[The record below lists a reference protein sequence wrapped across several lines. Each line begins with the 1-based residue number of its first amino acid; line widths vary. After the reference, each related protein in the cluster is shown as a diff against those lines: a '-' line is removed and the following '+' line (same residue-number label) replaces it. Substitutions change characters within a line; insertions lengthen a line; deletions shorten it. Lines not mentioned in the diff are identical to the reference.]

1 MSVLVRPLPLLALG
15 LPAALLAGLAGP
27 PAVIAAREPEMR
39 VLLQRA
45 DQVMLRADAARP
57 LRVRGGGLD
66 RLALQRLE
74 VRLVDGRLLLDFQ
87 PQGAPSEPL
96 QRRELSAGTRLSLET
111 DDPRGIWLAQRRYGG
126 VLHLTVHDRQIQ
138 VVNQL
143 GIEAY
148 LASVVGS
155 EMPQDWPMAALRAQ
169 AVAARTYALRQRGK
183 AGSFDVQ
190 ATVASQVY
198 RGLES
203 ATPRTEEAVDS
214 TRSLVMVHGG
224 KLINAV
230 FHSSSGGATEASGEV
245 WRSQLPYLVSV
256 LDHDQ
261 ESPVHRWQ
269 ARFDATQL
277 RRAFGE
283 IGGARSFQV
292 LATSSTGRVRLLRVQ
307 GPAGSLRLSGRELRQ
322 RLGLKSTMV
331 EFAWITDGAEP
342 RDEDGNNDVPGGL
355 SWDGTRWIGWLQAP
369 APPPL
374 RPRPE
379 SGSQPVLEIRGRG
392 FGHGVGMSQW
402 GARAL
407 AERGADFRQILQ
419 HYYRGVQI
427 RLFRPSDDPAVAL
440 GPALKPAW
448 RG

>member
-1 MSVLVRPLPLLALG
+1 MSVLVRPLPFVAFG
-15 LPAALLAGLAGP
+15 LPVALLAEMAGP
-27 PAVIAAREPEMR
+27 PVVIAAREPEMR
-39 VLLQRA
+39 VLLQQA
-45 DQVMLRADAARP
+45 DQVTLRADAARP
-57 LRVRGGGLD
+57 LRVRGGGLE

-87 PQGAPSEPL
+87 PQGDRSEPL
-96 QRRELSAGTRLSLET
+96 QRRELPASTWLTLQT
-111 DDPRGIWLAQRRYGG
+111 DDPRGIWLGRRRYGG

-143 GIEAY
+143 GIETY

-214 TRSLVMVHGG
+214 TRSLVMVHGE

-230 FHSSSGGATEASGEV
+230 FHSSSGGSTEASGEV

-256 LDHDQ
+256 PDHDQ
-261 ESPVHRWQ
+261 DSPVHRWQ
-269 ARFDATQL
+269 ARFDEAQL

-292 LATSSTGRVRLLRVQ
+292 LATSSTGRVRLLQVQ
-307 GPAGSLRLSGRELRQ
+307 GPSGSLRISGRELRQ
-322 RLGLKSTMV
+322 RLGLKSTRLQ
-331 EFAWITDGAEP
+331 FAWITDGAEH
-342 RDEDGNNDVPGGL
+342 REENGNNEVPGGL
-355 SWDGTRWIGWLQAP
+355 SWDGTRWIGWMQAP

-374 RPRPE
+374 RPLPE
-379 SGSQPVLEIRGRG
+379 SRSQPVLEIRGRG

-427 RLFRPSDDPAVAL
+427 RLFRPSDDPAVASSPRL
-440 GPALKPAW
+440 APGW